1 MCYEERPVYSH
12 VTFKLRSHVG
22 WDGRRDGKRE
32 RGKDNFERIYNLE
45 KRSNEALRKL
55 RHKVIRLQHLHPV
68 LAYFSDAHWLTGQ
81 LWSTFCGGNF
91 G

>member
-1 MCYEERPVYSH
+1 MCDEERPVYSH

-55 RHKVIRLQHLHPV
+55 RHKVIRHFNIYTLYLQT
-68 LAYFSDAHWLTGQ
+68 LATPTG
-81 LWSTFCGGNF
+81 
-91 G
+91 